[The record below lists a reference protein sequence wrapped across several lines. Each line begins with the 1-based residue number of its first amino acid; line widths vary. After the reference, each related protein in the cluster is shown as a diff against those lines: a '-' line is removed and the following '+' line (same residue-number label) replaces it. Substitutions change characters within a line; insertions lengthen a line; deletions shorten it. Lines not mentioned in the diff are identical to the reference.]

1 MWIYSMHAVNIIDSG
16 RAAERSFSE
25 TVHCSKENRRVE
37 MKKELRAEMKNL
49 SRDERVDYFKMNKS
63 SILDSALSAVN
74 GGKSDGERK
83 NPNSEIIPFEGNW
96 FSSDGYVCNGEV
108 IC

>member
-1 MWIYSMHAVNIIDSG
+1 LIQGEQLKEAFPKLFIVQKKTG
-16 RAAERSFSE
+16 GAEM
-25 TVHCSKENRRVE
+25 N
-37 MKKELRAEMKNL
+37 KELLSQMKSLN
-49 SRDERVDYFKMNKS
+49 RDERVDYFKMNKS